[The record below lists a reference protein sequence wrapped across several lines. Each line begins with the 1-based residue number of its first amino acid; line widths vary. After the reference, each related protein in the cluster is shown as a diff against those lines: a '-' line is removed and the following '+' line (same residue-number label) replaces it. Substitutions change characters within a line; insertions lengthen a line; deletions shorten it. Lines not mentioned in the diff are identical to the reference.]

1 MSRQINISKLTI
13 AVVAV
18 LIATV
23 PVLAQTDSAN
33 RQSDSQATVVTADS
47 SSAIALNYASKIENP
62 FNAVAP
68 TPTGITKKELSVSP
82 TKLMLAM
89 KQLGSNN
96 FVKAPQATEFQVWN
110 PAQQVQEPDT
120 RATSP
125 KRITFV
131 PSSGQK
137 LPE

>member
-1 MSRQINISKLTI
+1 MSRQINFSKLTI
-13 AVVAV
+13 AAVAV

-23 PVLAQTDSAN
+23 PALAQTDSAN

-47 SSAIALNYASKIENP
+47 SNTIALNGAMKIANP
-62 FNAVAP
+62 FDAAAP
-68 TPTGITKKELSVSP
+68 TPTGITKKQVSVSP
-82 TKLMLAM
+82 AKLMLAM
-89 KQLGSNN
+89 KQLGSND
-96 FVKAPQATEFQVWN
+96 FLKAPQATEFQVWN

-120 RATSP
+120 RTISP

-131 PSSGQK
+131 PSAGQK